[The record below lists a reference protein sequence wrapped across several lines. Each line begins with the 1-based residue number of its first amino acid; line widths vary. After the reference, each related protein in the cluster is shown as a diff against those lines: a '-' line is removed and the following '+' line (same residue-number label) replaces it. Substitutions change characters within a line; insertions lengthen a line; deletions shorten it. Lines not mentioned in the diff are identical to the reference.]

1 MAVQLSE
8 LDVHAKLCYGDV
20 RASEIY
26 YHKTTC
32 HMQFRNRYRS
42 LQQQEKNASTERK
55 TILLECYAWKQI
67 PNMIYDSAELFTHVS
82 NVEVKYSELMKSHN
96 ILYSPHKTRFL
107 EKLKHQVPGLN
118 NQKIDKKFC
127 FFKSHVH

>member
-42 LQQQEKNASTERK
+42 LQQQEKNTSTERK
-55 TILLECYAWKQI
+55 NNSSGVLCMEADIQ
-67 PNMIYDSAELFTHVS
+67 YD
-82 NVEVKYSELMKSHN
+82 
-96 ILYSPHKTRFL
+96 I
-107 EKLKHQVPGLN
+107 
-118 NQKIDKKFC
+118 
-127 FFKSHVH
+127 